1 MTLLYLMTKLGTAKD
16 ITYDLEKVI
25 GREPISFKQYVID
38 HKDCW
43 G

>member
-1 MTLLYLMTKLGTAKD
+1 MTKLGTAKD
-16 ITYDLEKVI
+16 TTYDLEELI

-43 G
+43 I